1 MMGHDKAK
9 SLLKIGVSA
18 LALGASGIAAAQDI
32 SSVGNLSQ
40 IENIVVTARRHE
52 ESSQV
57 TPVTVD
63 ALSADQLA
71 AAHITSAADV
81 LKDVPGFTFNQS
93 NPTQP
98 EVFMRGM
105 GSDIFSI
112 TADQAIGFFQDGVYL
127 ARSQAA
133 NMQVFDLE
141 RVEVVKG
148 PQGLEFG
155 KNVAGGAVNYIPQAP
170 TDKPEAIVTAGY
182 GNYNSTELQGI
193 LNGPIDSNLNGRLSV
208 SDQNHDGYAK
218 NTLTNHDAEWQD
230 AFTARG
236 QFDYRPSEDFDVLL
250 SLDGTHNR
258 GGGFWV
264 NNAIPSKQD
273 KPFIN
278 SDPRKGPNNLDPTDR
293 EDMVGASA
301 KVTWKLGSYTLTSL
315 TAARDAVIQNQANEG
330 GSYINF
336 AALPHNANGTLNF
349 NGFNS
354 GGINDDYYDN
364 TKGERVTTVSE
375 EVRLASDPSRDLS
388 WVAGAYAQYEKGA
401 RHELENFVF
410 AAAPTKYY
418 NPSFAGQN
426 YVLTSL
432 DATTESVFGELT
444 YHITDAISIEVGARH
459 VEDQKSMNS
468 FHSCQTICQSYGLL
482 TNQAGQTVNAFDAT
496 DSKSWGATTPSANVS
511 WLVNDNA
518 FTYFTYSTG
527 FKSGAWNDDNSS
539 STYAQA
545 VKAYDPEHS
554 QNFEIGAKTDWFN
567 KHLRVN
573 ASGFLSDY
581 SNLQTQQFV
590 VLTPNAPGANVIANA
605 GSAQVRGAE
614 LEVTAIPIDGLLL
627 SANAVNQI
635 GRITS
640 DMFNTFKDASYISHT
655 DNLNGTTLRRTP
667 HVSYNLSATYTNS
680 VSPTLDGFVN
690 ATYAYTGSYYFENDK
705 NPQLDPDVYAKGTGQ
720 LNASLGLSSNR
731 NNWDLTVWGK
741 NLQNK
746 LIPSG
751 QIYILNSFLEWYLP
765 PRTFGVNFT
774 KKF

>member
-1 MMGHDKAK
+1 MIGQDKAK
-9 SLLKIGVSA
+9 RLLMIGASA
-18 LALGASGIAAAQDI
+18 LALGVSGGAAAQD
-32 SSVGNLSQ
+32 SPGAGNRGQ
-40 IENIVVTARRHE
+40 IEDIVVTARRHE

-71 AAHITSAADV
+71 AAHITTAADV

-155 KNVAGGAVNYIPQAP
+155 KNVAGGAVNYIPNPP
-170 TDKPEAIVTAGY
+170 TDTPEASVTIGY
-182 GNYNSTELQGI
+182 GNYNATQLQAVV
-193 LNGPIDSNLNGRLSV
+193 NGPLDSDINARLSV

-218 NTLTNHDAEWQD
+218 NTLTGKDAEWQA

-236 QFDYRPSEDFDVLL
+236 QIDYKPSEDFDALF
-250 SLDGTHNR
+250 SIDGTHNN

-264 NNAIPSKQD
+264 VNVIPSQQD
-273 KPFIN
+273 RPFIN
-278 SDPRKGPNNLDPTDR
+278 SNPWKGPNNIDPRDR
-293 EDMVGASA
+293 EDNFGASA
-301 KVTWKLGSYTLTSL
+301 KLTWKLGGYTLTSL
-315 TAARDAVIQNQANEG
+315 TAVRDSAIENNANEG
-330 GSYINF
+330 GSYIDF
-336 AALPHNANGTLNF
+336 AALPHNADGTINF

-354 GGINDDYYDN
+354 GGVNDDYYDN
-364 TKGERVTTVSE
+364 NKGERLTTVSE
-375 EVRLASDPSRDLS
+375 EVRLASDPSREFS
-388 WVAGAYAQYEKGA
+388 FVVGAYGEYENA
-401 RHELENFVF
+401 RRHELENFVF
-410 AAAPTKYY
+410 AAAPTPYY

-426 YVLTSL
+426 YVLTGLS
-432 DATTESVFGELT
+432 ATTESVFGEVT
-444 YHITDAISIEVGARH
+444 WHITDSLSVEVGARH

-468 FHSCQTICQSYGLL
+468 FHSCEIICQNYGLL
-482 TNQAGQTVNAFDAT
+482 TNQAGQTVDAFDAT
-496 DSKSWGATTPSANVS
+496 ASKSWGATTPSANVS
-511 WLVNDNA
+511 WAVSDNV
-518 FTYFTYSTG
+518 FSYFTYSTG

-554 QNFEIGAKTDWFN
+554 SNYEIGAKTDWFN

-573 ASGFLSDY
+573 LSGFLSEY

-590 VLTPNAPGANVIANA
+590 ILTPNAPGANVIANA
-605 GSAQVRGAE
+605 GSAEVRGAE
-614 LEVTAIPIDGLLL
+614 LDVTAIPVDGLLL
-627 SANAVNQI
+627 SMNAVNQI
-635 GRITS
+635 GTITS
-640 DMFNTFKDASYISHT
+640 DMYNTFDDANYVSHT

-667 HVSYNLSATYTNS
+667 HVSYNLSATYTRPVGPS
-680 VSPTLDGFVN
+680 LDGFVN

-705 NPQLDPDVYAKGTGQ
+705 NVLLDPYVKAKGSGL
-720 LNASLGLSSNR
+720 LNASLGLSSNKD
-731 NNWDLTVWGK
+731 NWDLTVWGK

-751 QIYILNSFLEWYLP
+751 QSYILSSFLEWYLP
-765 PRTFGVNFT
+765 PRTFGVNIT

>member
-9 SLLKIGVSA
+9 RLLMVGVSA
-18 LALGASGIAAAQDI
+18 LALGVSGNVAAQDV
-32 SSVGNLSQ
+32 SSASSLSQ

-57 TPVTVD
+57 APVTVD
-63 ALSADQLA
+63 ALSADQLT
-71 AAHITSAADV
+71 AAHITSVADV

-127 ARSQAA
+127 PRSQAA

-155 KNVAGGAVNYIPQAP
+155 KNVAGGAVNYIPQTP

-182 GNYNSTELQGI
+182 GNYNATQLQGI
-193 LNGPIDSNLNGRLSV
+193 LNGPVADNLNGRLSV
-208 SDQNHDGYAK
+208 SDQRHDGYAQ

-236 QFDYRPSEDFDVLL
+236 QLDYKPSEDFDVLL

-264 NNAIPSKQD
+264 QNAVPSKQD
-273 KPFIN
+273 QPFYN
-278 SDPRKGPNNLDPTDR
+278 SDPRKGPNNLDPSDR
-293 EDMVGASA
+293 EDILGASA
-301 KVTWKLGSYTLTSL
+301 KITWKLGGYTLTSL
-315 TAARDAVIQNQANEG
+315 SALRNSVIENDANEG

-336 AALPHNANGTLNF
+336 AVLPHNANGTINF
-349 NGFNS
+349 YGFNS

-364 TKGERVTTVSE
+364 NKGERVFTASE
-375 EVRLASDPSRDLS
+375 ELRLASDSSKDLS
-388 WVAGAYAQYEKGA
+388 WVAGAYVQHENAA

-426 YVLTSL
+426 YVQTTL
-432 DATTESVFGELT
+432 DADTESVFGEVT
-444 YHITDAISIEVGARH
+444 WRITDALSVEVGARH

-482 TNQAGQTVNAFDAT
+482 TDQNGQTVSAFDAT
-496 DSKSWGATTPSANVS
+496 ASKNWGATTPSANVS
-511 WLVNDNA
+511 YLVNDNA

-539 STYAQA
+539 STYYQA

-554 QNFEIGAKTDWFN
+554 TNYEIGAKTDWFQ

-573 ASGFLSDY
+573 VSGFLSDY
-581 SNLQTQQFV
+581 TNLQTQQFV

-605 GSAQVRGAE
+605 GSAQVKGAE
-614 LEVTAIPIDGLLL
+614 LEITAIPVEGLLI

-635 GRITS
+635 GTITS
-640 DMFNTFKDASYISHT
+640 DMFNTFKDAHYVSHT

-667 HVSYNLSATYTNS
+667 HVSYNLSATYTHS
-680 VSPTLDGFVN
+680 VTPSADGFIN
-690 ATYAYTGSYYFENDK
+690 ATWAYTGSYYFNNDK
-705 NPQLDPDVYAKGTGQ
+705 NPLLDPYDGAKGAGQ
-720 LNASLGLSSNR
+720 LNASFGLSATKGD
-731 NNWDLTVWGK
+731 WDLTVWGK
-741 NLQNK
+741 NLTNN
-746 LIPSG
+746 LITSG
-751 QIYILNSFLEWYLP
+751 QSYILSSFLEWYLP